1 MVIRARVTERVGFV
15 KKICL
20 FLMSII
26 ILSTSIGAYADP
38 LVIAQPSEVICLD
51 PHNSADR
58 PSEEAN
64 HMMYEGLVGFDSN
77 FGIIPKLAT
86 SWSVSEDGMVWTFTL
101 REGVFFHSGTPF
113 DAEAVKVNFDRLLAG
128 GFKRS
133 SLYLPVIES
142 VKVEGPLSVS
152 FRLKDRFSPFLYTLA
167 HSAGLIVDPAP
178 VTDGSNGASLARNPS
193 GTGPFKLK
201 KWNVGDKI
209 VFAPNEKYWGGV
221 PKLESVIFS
230 VAPEGASRAMMLEAG
245 DVLIAKEILP
255 SDVSILSDVTGI
267 DVRSSEGTFVAALHV
282 NVTDD
287 IMKDVRVR
295 KALAYCIDRQA
306 ICDKILHN
314 QGVPIATMLAPSINC
329 YREIPL
335 LPYDVETAKAL
346 LDEAGW
352 KVGKDGIRERDEIR
366 LTLDLL
372 TSPSRNPSVTEAI
385 MGYARN
391 IGIEFKLR
399 SLDWAAYLATTY
411 APLEESGLQVSVGG
425 WGPSTGDADWG
436 LRPILHSGYFPPKG
450 SNSARYAN
458 SEFDAC
464 IERGMTA
471 LDQKDREEAYA
482 RAQEIINEDLP
493 IIPLYLSKNLYG
505 VSERVKNIEM
515 SPLGFLMINQD
526 SQVM

>member
-1 MVIRARVTERVGFV
+1 M
-15 KKICL
+15 KKF
-20 FLMSII
+20 FLLLMCFSLVSQSAWAHAGS
-26 ILSTSIGAYADP
+26 LS
-38 LVIAQPSEVICLD
+38 IAQPSEVISLD

-64 HMMYEGLVGFDSN
+64 HLMYEGLVGFDSK

-86 SWSVSEDGMVWTFTL
+86 SWTVSDDGMVWTFKL
-101 REGVFFHSGTPF
+101 REGVLFHSGTPF

-142 VKVEGPLSVS
+142 VTVEGPLSVS
-152 FRLKDRFSPFLYTLA
+152 FRLKDSFSPFLYTLA

-178 VTDGSNGASLARNPS
+178 VKEDSNGASLAKNPS
-193 GTGPFKLK
+193 GTGPFKLE
-201 KWNVGDKI
+201 KWVVGDRV
-209 VFAPNEKYWGGV
+209 VFAPNESYWGGA
-221 PKLESVIFS
+221 PKLQSIVFS

-245 DVLIAKEILP
+245 DVLIAKDILP
-255 SDVSILSDVTGI
+255 SDVSILTGASGI
-267 DVRSSEGTFVAALHV
+267 DVRSSEGTFVASLHI
-282 NVTDD
+282 NVTDE

-295 KALAYCIDRQA
+295 KALAYSIDRQA

-329 YREIPL
+329 HRDMPL
-335 LPYDVETAKAL
+335 FPYDVAGAEAL

-352 KVGKDGIRERDEIR
+352 KVGNDGIRQKDGVR

-391 IGIEFKLR
+391 VGIEFKLR

-436 LRPILHSGYFPPKG
+436 LRPILHSGYFPPNG

-458 SEFDAC
+458 AEFDAC
-464 IERGMTA
+464 IEKGMKA
-471 LDQKDREEAYA
+471 QDHKEREDAYS

-493 IIPLYLSKNLYG
+493 IIPLYLNKNLYG
-505 VSERVKNIEM
+505 INEKVKNVEM